1 MRSACCFLLLLSPY
15 AVLAEGEETVANSV
29 LIEDFQDLSDWQ
41 ITGAKEVKLFD
52 DPDAGRCLQWVSAS
66 RNGTRMVKDLTPI
79 KEQLGKCDAIVF
91 EYWLNGYM
99 SSPSMQLCQ
108 VPGYEQARN
117 WYFKFTNRRP
127 RTWRTAHF
135 ELGLDDDSPSNDK
148 DPATRLALDFSGWQT
163 GPEPYYEWRIRSIRA
178 VSYPVTI
185 DYDETRKG
193 YEERDGRYVYRY
205 DLKVEN
211 RDNREH
217 ECAIVLDRSRLEH
230 FSAEA
235 TQEPFIVKAGQVKT
249 LRATVSIP
257 VEDTARLEPLY
268 LEEAPVFV
276 RVKGLAETDA
286 TVMRGWQDL
295 PLFGAV
301 PPRFAG
307 GDRPRTRGD
316 ATRLAQ
322 LRDWCHRVPDFM
334 RAFAWFK
341 SAADTAVRT
350 EPVYPTTAGGYSM
363 GFLCPE
369 CKADLQARS
378 LTQQYCPGCKKAIVG
393 NKALNAKAVTSF
405 HTRNA
410 QEAYLC
416 GLVHAMTGEEKHAA
430 RAREILLK
438 YAEMAPTM
446 KVVNPLATGYSNI
459 LAWAMLGESY
469 VCTGFPW
476 GYDFLMAA
484 GALSAEDSAKI
495 EEGLLLPML
504 KRMSLHN
511 ASYSN
516 QTAEYRSNQMY
527 LALACGHW
535 VMAARALNWSYGFRE
550 LVEFAF
556 DEDGWTVE
564 GSRGYQTGAVVCLEE
579 LSEAAHFAG
588 ADVYDD
594 EKYRKILKLAEF
606 PALLFARYYDP
617 FAAGALQSRAVS
629 RYDNSQ
635 IWFFATPKRIPQLEV
650 AGLGLKSEVR
660 ESTGY
665 TFLRLGLPEDY
676 TGVDVNWG
684 QTWER
689 SEHDLFSYRV
699 YLHGRRVDSEVGRI
713 AYTNE
718 YSYFMDK
725 SIASSGIV
733 VDQGNCTINR
743 QLSCLIEGG
752 DRFAACVV
760 TTHPSRPLY
769 EGVTMTRYFVC
780 LPQGVLVADV
790 VNSEVEHD
798 LDWPFFPPASPKLSL
813 TEMKEIEWDAKKG
826 SGYDMPYELKSAAT
840 DGDFWLQWPVGKTQV
855 RMTVAGGEAK
865 EAIAGMTHGKWNG
878 APMPFYVTRKR
889 GLKRSVSVAFI
900 EEFGKEP
907 GLSDLSYHEEE
918 GRLTVTAAFAGSDTK
933 CLELRSPQVRQ
944 GKLAPSSEVPYV
956 KLSRR

>member
-1 MRSACCFLLLLSPY
+1 VAHAEDVE
-15 AVLAEGEETVANSV
+15 AVPNSI

-41 ITGAKEVKLFD
+41 ISGAKEVKLID
-52 DPDAGRCLQWVSAS
+52 DPDAGRCLQWASTS
-66 RNGTRMVKDLTPI
+66 RNRTSLVKDLTSV
-79 KEQLGKCDAIVF
+79 KERLGKCDAIVF

-99 SSPSMQLCQ
+99 SCPSMRLCR
-108 VPGYEQARN
+108 VPGYDRARN

-135 ELGLDDDSPSNDK
+135 ELRLDDDCPSNDK
-148 DPATRLALDFSGWQT
+148 DPSTRLVLNFSGWQT
-163 GPEPYYEWRIRSIRA
+163 GPEPYYEWRIRNIRA

-185 DYDETRKG
+185 DYDETQKG
-193 YEERDGRYVYRY
+193 FEERDGRLIYRY
-205 DLKVEN
+205 DLNVHN
-211 RDNREH
+211 RDKREH
-217 ECAIVLDRSRLEH
+217 ECSIVLDRSRLKH

-235 TQEPFIVKAGQVKT
+235 PDAPFVLEAGEVKT
-249 LRATVSIP
+249 VTATVAVP
-257 VEDTARLEPLY
+257 VEKARELEPLY
-268 LEEAPVFV
+268 LEEAPVFLRV
-276 RVKGLAETDA
+276 RGLAEADT

-307 GDRPRTRGD
+307 GDRPRTRCD
-316 ATRLAQ
+316 ATRLAR
-322 LRDWCHRVPDFM
+322 LRDWCHRVPDFV
-334 RAFAWFK
+334 RGFAWFRN
-341 SAADTAVRT
+341 AADAALRR
-350 EPVYPTTAGGYSM
+350 ELVYPTTAGGYSM
-363 GFLCPE
+363 GFLCPK
-369 CKADLQARS
+369 CKADLRPQS

-393 NKALNAKAVTSF
+393 NKALNDKAVTAF
-405 HTRNA
+405 HSRNA
-410 QEAYLC
+410 QDVYQC
-416 GLVHAMTGEEKHAA
+416 GLVHAVTGEEKYAA
-430 RAREILLK
+430 RAKEILLK

-446 KVVNPLATGYSNI
+446 EVVNPLATGYSNI
-459 LAWAMLGESY
+459 FGWAMLGESY
-469 VCTGFPW
+469 LCTGFPW
-476 GYDFLMAA
+476 GYDFLMAT
-484 GALSAEDSAKI
+484 GALSEEGSAKI
-495 EEGLLLPML
+495 EGGLLLPML

-527 LALACGHW
+527 IALACGHW
-535 VMAARALNWSYGFRE
+535 VMAAKALNWHYGFRE

-579 LSEAAHFAG
+579 LSEAAYFAG
-588 ADVYDD
+588 ADVYGD
-594 EKYRKILKLAEF
+594 EKYRKVLKLAGF
-606 PALLFARYYDP
+606 PALLFARCYDP
-617 FAAGALQSRAVS
+617 LAASQLQRRAIS
-629 RYDNSQ
+629 RYHNNQ

-650 AGLGLKSEVR
+650 GGLGIKSTVR

-665 TFLRLGLPEDY
+665 TFVRLGLPEDY

-689 SEHDLFSYRV
+689 GEHDLFSYRV

-713 AYTNE
+713 AYTNK

-752 DRFAACVV
+752 DRFAACMV

-790 VNSEVEHD
+790 VRSEEEHD
-798 LDWPFFPPASPKLSL
+798 LDWPFFPPAKPKVSL
-813 TEMKEIEWDAKKG
+813 GEMKPIEWDAKKG
-826 SGYDMPYELKSAAT
+826 SGYDVPYELESATT
-840 DGDFWLQWPVGKTQV
+840 DGTFWLQWPVGKTQV

-865 EAIAGMTHGKWNG
+865 EAVVGMTHGKWNG
-878 APMPFYVTRKR
+878 APMPFSVTRKR
-889 GLKRSVSVAFI
+889 GQKRSVSVAFF
-900 EEFGKEP
+900 EDFEKEP
-907 GLSDLSYHEEE
+907 GLSDLAYRQED
-918 GRLTVTAAFAGSDTK
+918 GRLTVTVTFTAGDTK
-933 CLELRSPQVRQ
+933 CLEFRPPQIRQ
-944 GKLAPSSEVPYV
+944 GKLVPPSEIPYV
-956 KLSRR
+956 RLSLR